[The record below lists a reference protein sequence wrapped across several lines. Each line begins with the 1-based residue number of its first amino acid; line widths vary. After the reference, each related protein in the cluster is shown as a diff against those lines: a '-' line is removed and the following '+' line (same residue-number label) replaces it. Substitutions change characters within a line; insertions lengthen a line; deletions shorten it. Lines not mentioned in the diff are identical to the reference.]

1 MKTFP
6 TDSNTASIDTWQ
18 GMDLRDYFAGRIVP
32 IMLKNLYD
40 IDEYIVSYDDYDAIA
55 DNAYKVADAM
65 MKARK
70 L

>member
-1 MKTFP
+1 MKAFP
-6 TDSNTASIDTWQ
+6 ITKLMNEDSLN

-65 MKARK
+65 MKARGI
-70 L
+70 